1 MGPDVTAK
9 QAAAVTVLAAHA
21 EEQRYLLR
29 TYEIMTRKLK
39 AELRRH
45 RPPHST
51 STKFPP
57 SRAPPPPPS
66 YPEASSPHSGPC
78 SPGNLA
84 HAALL
89 SNGIWP
95 TPCSSPRI
103 VLLCRWSLASH
114 RAPLPLPFSPRH
126 PATAEL
132 KQEHEDSV
140 YNLDTLGTSPSSS
153 TKTEGSSGSAAIEEL
168 TFVKTKSYK
177 NPTTPSP

>member
-1 MGPDVTAK
+1 M
-9 QAAAVTVLAAHA
+9 TVLAAHA

-89 SNGIWP
+89 SNGIRP

-103 VLLCRWSLASH
+103 ALLCRWSLASH

-132 KQEHEDSV
+132 KQEQFARAAVVALEARRGGV
-140 YNLDTLGTSPSSS
+140 GERGGRGWP
-153 TKTEGSSGSAAIEEL
+153 GSEALPRLAEA
-168 TFVKTKSYK
+168 T
-177 NPTTPSP
+177 